1 RRLTGVDLGLAH
13 PLAQRLRVH
22 PQPARDRLHRRPL
35 RVVVVAVLADQS
47 YRPGLGVLVVP
58 DRHRAIL
65 PTKEVRIKPGTV
77 QTEPRPAPW
86 RTAARFVSCL
96 PLGPHAWLISASNI
110 AAITA
115 SPAAT
120 LIAISPSRAAP
131 AISASV
137 SWISSGRSGSAAAS
151 AVSTRRTVGTVF
163 MSVPYSFFEVFLVVH
178 PKTYHPAG

>member
-77 QTEPRPAPW
+77 HSL
-86 RTAARFVSCL
+86 AANGGDKNLTTYLQRVL
-96 PLGPHAWLISASNI
+96 
-110 AAITA
+110 
-115 SPAAT
+115 
-120 LIAISPSRAAP
+120 
-131 AISASV
+131 
-137 SWISSGRSGSAAAS
+137 
-151 AVSTRRTVGTVF
+151 AVS
-163 MSVPYSFFEVFLVVH
+163 
-178 PKTYHPAG
+178 